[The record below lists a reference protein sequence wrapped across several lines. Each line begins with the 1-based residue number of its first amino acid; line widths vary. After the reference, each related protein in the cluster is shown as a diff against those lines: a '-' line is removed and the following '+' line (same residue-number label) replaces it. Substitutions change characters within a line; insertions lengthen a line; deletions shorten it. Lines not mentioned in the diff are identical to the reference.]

1 MYRRLRGHNP
11 IELALHAIFKV
22 NANVI
27 ADNWVNVFEAWHERG
42 STLAPCSDAARLIPR
57 HLTAPRPAATAKA
70 TEA

>member
-22 NANVI
+22 NANII
-27 ADNWVNVFEAWHERG
+27 ADNRVDVFEAWHERG
-42 STLAPCSDAARLIPR
+42 RALAPCRVAARLVPR